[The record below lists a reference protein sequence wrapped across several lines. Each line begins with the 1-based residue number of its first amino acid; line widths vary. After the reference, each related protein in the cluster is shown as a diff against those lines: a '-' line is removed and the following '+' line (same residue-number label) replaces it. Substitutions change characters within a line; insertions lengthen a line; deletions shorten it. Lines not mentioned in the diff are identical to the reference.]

1 MSYFLMSYL
10 FTMILGGV
18 FVGLSVI
25 SGLGKEVEFDKE
37 LDADADADFD
47 LDADADADFDLDADA
62 DADFDLDADADAD
75 FDLDADADVD
85 FDLDA
90 DADADFGFD
99 KELDLDKYLDFSKG
113 VEGSKDLETGGKRY
127 NPLKSFKFW
136 TFFMAFFGLTGTV
149 MTVLKLMGNEWAIFA
164 VSILMGM
171 IAGVG
176 TSYFLHIA
184 NKSEA
189 AKGLNEN
196 DFRGVEAK
204 VVIPFGKQ
212 RQGKIRMMVGGKTM
226 EVEAEAF
233 DRDEDVVF
241 DFNQEC
247 FILEMEEGV
256 AKVVPAELVRE
267 HIRKKQGS

>member
-10 FTMILGGV
+10 FTMVFGGI

-25 SGLGKEVEFDKE
+25 SGLGKEVELDKE
-37 LDADADADFD
+37 LDVDADADADFD
-47 LDADADADFDLDADA
+47 LDADADLDLDADADFDVDADAEFDLDADA
-62 DADFDLDADADAD
+62 DFDF
-75 FDLDADADVD
+75 
-85 FDLDA
+85 DA
-90 DADADFGFD
+90 DADADFGID

-136 TFFMAFFGLTGTV
+136 TFFMAFFGFTGTL
-149 MTVLKLMGNEWAIFA
+149 MTLAKLMGNEWAIFA
-164 VSILMGM
+164 TSIVMGL

-176 TSYFLHIA
+176 TSYVLHVA
-184 NKSEA
+184 NQSEA
-189 AKGLNEN
+189 AKGLKEH
-196 DFRGVEAK
+196 DYRGIEAK

-212 RQGKIRMMVGGKTM
+212 RQGKIRMQLGGKIM

-247 FILEMEEGV
+247 FILEMQDGV
-256 AKVVPAELVRE
+256 AKVVPAAMVRE
-267 HIRKKQGS
+267 HIRKKHES